1 MRVHPEMRDVGW
13 RQWQSGRGSRF
24 RASCMAA
31 FALAAAMT
39 WSTNPGPSAQ
49 TAVRLA
55 VIANPG
61 VPVKRLGT
69 SELAAIYS
77 RTTRTWKDGTAIRPL
92 NLQPG
97 SPEREAFDRAV
108 LHLEPE
114 QSAQFWVD
122 KMVRGEEG
130 APKSISKVDIV
141 LRLVPT
147 VAGAIAYVPED
158 RVEDKGRILAFIR
171 DGRVAAP

>member
-1 MRVHPEMRDVGW
+1 MRAW
-13 RQWQSGRGSRF
+13 SL
-24 RASCMAA
+24 AA
-31 FALAAAMT
+31 VALAVVMT
-39 WSTNPGPSAQ
+39 WSASPGAIAQ
-49 TAVRLA
+49 SGIRLA

-61 VPVKRLGT
+61 VPVKSLGG

-77 RTTRTWKDGTAIRPL
+77 RTTRNWKDGTAIRPL

-97 SPEREAFDRAV
+97 SPERVAFDRAV
-108 LHLEPE
+108 LRLEPE

-130 APKSISKVDIV
+130 APKAIAKVEII

-147 VAGAIAYVPED
+147 LAGAVAYVPED
-158 RVEDKGRILAFIR
+158 RVEDKTRVLAFIR
-171 DGRVAAP
+171 DGRVVAP